1 MLSATFARAAGVAA
15 FAAAL
20 AACGTKV
27 PLEQRTVTRADEG
40 AISAAVRESR
50 LPQGDKDAFATFLF
64 ENANRPEAF
73 EGKSVREVIVA
84 QRAHDVGVRLERE
97 DRASTRARRAAMA
110 RVIALTVA
118 RVADAQNSVHL
129 NIIVANRSNETITG
143 FDAGLEVDD
152 KRSRRRVGLAEL
164 HVERR
169 IPPHSRVS
177 FDYPMRYVRFG
188 EDTGSMRLARGRAK
202 TASLD
207 PMGVRFGGGRGAD
220 TD

>member
-1 MLSATFARAAGVAA
+1 MLSCKPARIAGVAA

-20 AACGTKV
+20 AACAATV
-27 PLEQRTVTRADEG
+27 PLEQRTVTRANEG
-40 AISAAVRESR
+40 AVSAAVRDSKLSE
-50 LPQGDKDAFATFLF
+50 GDKDAFATFLF
-64 ENANRPEAF
+64 ENAKRPEAF

-97 DRASTRARRAAMA
+97 DRASTLARRAAMS
-110 RVIALTVA
+110 RVIALSVT
-118 RVADAQNSVHL
+118 RVTDAQNSLHL
-129 NIIVANRSNETITG
+129 NISVANRSSETITG

-169 IPPHSRVS
+169 VPPHSRLS

-202 TASLD
+202 TATLD
-207 PMGVRFGGGRGAD
+207 PMGVRFGSGRGAD